1 MANAQR
7 TEITWLGHSTF
18 LVRTPGGKRIL
29 FDAWVSS
36 NPATPERL
44 RSIDSLDAIL
54 ITHGHFDHL
63 NDAADLAKKTG
74 ATVVGIFEIANWLQG
89 QGVTTTAEMNLG
101 GPQNVR
107 GLNVTMVQAFH
118 STGVTNPNGNLIYGG
133 SAAGYVVELEN
144 GFRLYHTGDTALFGD
159 LRLIGEVYRPDLAFI
174 PIGGLYTMGPREAS
188 YAIRFLNVRQVV
200 PMHFG
205 TFPALSGTPE
215 DLLRFTQDI
224 PDLTIHV
231 MRPGET
237 MRV

>member
-1 MANAQR
+1 MANAQN

-29 FDAWVSS
+29 LDAWVNS
-36 NPATPERL
+36 NPATPEHL
-44 RSIDSLDAIL
+44 RNITNLDAIL

-63 NDAADLAKKTG
+63 NDAVAIAKQTG

-89 QGVTTTAEMNLG
+89 QGVAKTAEMNLG
-101 GPQNVR
+101 GTQTVQ
-107 GLNVTMVQAFH
+107 GLTITMVQAFH
-118 STGVTNPNGNLIYGG
+118 SSGVANPNGNLIYGG
-133 SAAGYVVELEN
+133 TAAGYVVELEN

-174 PIGGLYTMGPREAS
+174 PIGGLYTMGPPEAS
-188 YAIRFLNVRQVV
+188 YAIRLLNVRQVV

-215 DLLRFTQDI
+215 DLRRFTQDI
-224 PDLTIHV
+224 PDLTIRA

-237 MRV
+237 ITV